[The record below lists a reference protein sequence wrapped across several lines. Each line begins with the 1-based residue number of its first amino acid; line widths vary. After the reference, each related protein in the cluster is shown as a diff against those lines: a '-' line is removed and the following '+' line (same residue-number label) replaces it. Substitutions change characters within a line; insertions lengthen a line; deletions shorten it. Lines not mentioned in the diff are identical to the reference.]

1 MEREREVVKEFEIK
15 VQVVK
20 TKTAEGESYEI
31 DYAVRRCWIFRHP
44 STCMTVM
51 PSRCCCIKRT
61 RHVSVCTCGPAAGFA
76 FNPVQHLCA

>member
-31 DYAVRRCWIFRHP
+31 DYAVPKGKMLDLPAPLNVHDGYAIQVLLHKENPARVCVHLRTCRWI
-44 STCMTVM
+44 
-51 PSRCCCIKRT
+51 CI
-61 RHVSVCTCGPAAGFA
+61 
-76 FNPVQHLCA
+76 